1 MTRWLGYV
9 FQYLNEILPYCVYY
23 FAKEDSKYWQLL
35 KDPQTYLKFRKS
47 GKISPNLVTLALTTK
62 PFETNL
68 CRPRRLF
75 ICLKAKMERNEKISE
90 P

>member
-1 MTRWLGYV
+1 M
-9 FQYLNEILPYCVYY
+9 
-23 FAKEDSKYWQLL
+23 
-35 KDPQTYLKFRKS
+35 YLKFRKS